1 MAKRPK
7 RPPALRPALPDGQA
21 PAIVPSTPTQLE
33 GGERRIQQYGVFPGV
48 DPLSGWTVESLA
60 GAVGGH
66 KRGQFDLSGRLGD
79 DMASHPWVRHC
90 LSIRGNAFTKLPLN
104 VTPTMKRGD
113 GRRCADFVRD
123 VLPEILPL
131 SVLRDLHRQYLI
143 MGQAIAAIDWERR
156 TDGGAV
162 YWLPVVKPW
171 TPQLTAYRQFS
182 DVSSV
187 DGGAFIATTMSH
199 GVVRVDAGKGRWMT
213 FQSGRLRS
221 WLNGLVMTL
230 GEAFVGDGY
239 NFRDNMTHQDR
250 YGRGI
255 MVLYHPVS
263 WKDEEVLIAA
273 NSLVQGGGG
282 GVLPLPLNHQGEK
295 GADLELRR
303 ADAAGWRTFD
313 ATEQRILRRVLVTV
327 LGQDMTSIGQ
337 TGGYK
342 QAVVH
347 SEILW
352 NKCEEDAAT
361 FGDARMSVHREERPD
376 GNIDVREWVPC
387 DGVLRQQL
395 LWWIAQFNF
404 GSGDLAP
411 YVWWDATPPED
422 LVERAQQA
430 AERGATRAKTILDL
444 ANAVEKLGGAKAV
457 NVGLLA
463 EQCGIDLQT
472 PAGKP
477 GIVALKPPAPPQL
490 PGGARPALP
499 PHDDDSDDDDDD
511 AKADAAADAA
521 DDEAAGRTPPRKAAA
536 APAPAAK
543 GSGAR
548 GKGAGGRGK
557 RRGAGEAGED

>member
-1 MAKRPK
+1 MPKNKRP
-7 RPPALRPALPDGQA
+7 RTLRPVPPAGGPAEVAPKLP
-21 PAIVPSTPTQLE
+21 SQLE
-33 GGERRIQQYGVFPGV
+33 GGEHRIQQYGVFPGV

-60 GAVGGH
+60 GALAGH
-66 KRGQFDLSGRLGD
+66 KRGMFDYSGRLGD
-79 DMASHPWVRHC
+79 DMAAHAWIKHA
-90 LSIRGNAFTKLPLN
+90 LAIRGNAFTKLPLN

-113 GRRCADFVRD
+113 GRRCADFIRE

-131 SVLRDLHRQYLI
+131 STLRDLHRQYLI

-156 TDGGAV
+156 TDGSAV

-182 DVSSV
+182 DASSV
-187 DGGAFIATTMSH
+187 DGGAFVATTLSH
-199 GVVRVDAGKGRWMT
+199 GVLRVDAGKGRWMV
-213 FQSGRLRS
+213 FSSGRLRP
-221 WLNGLVMTL
+221 WLNGLVMSL
-230 GEAFVGDGY
+230 GEPFVGDGY

-337 TGGYK
+337 TGGFK

-352 NKCEEDAAT
+352 NKCEEDAAM
-361 FGDARMSVHREERPD
+361 FGDARLSVYRTPQPD
-376 GNIDVREWVPC
+376 GSNLDVREWVPC

-395 LWWIAQFNF
+395 LWWIAHFNF
-404 GSGDLAP
+404 GSGELAP
-411 YVWWDATPPED
+411 YVWWDATAPED
-422 LVERAQQA
+422 IVERSQQLAEQGA
-430 AERGATRAKTILDL
+430 ARAKTIYDL
-444 ANAVEKLGGAKAV
+444 ALAVEKLGGPDAV
-457 NVGLLA
+457 DVALLA
-463 EQCGIDLQT
+463 QQCNIELKT
-472 PAGKP
+472 PSGKP
-477 GIVALKPPAPPQL
+477 GIDKVEPPPGGDGAPPDAA
-490 PGGARPALP
+490 GGEEDPEVDGAEDE
-499 PHDDDSDDDDDD
+499 DDVDED
-511 AKADAAADAA
+511 AKADAEADAA
-521 DDEAAGRTPPRKAAA
+521 DDAAAGRAPPKAKK
-536 APAPAAK
+536 PAAK
-543 GSGAR
+543 APAKTPPKRPSKPR
-548 GKGAGGRGK
+548 K
-557 RRGAGEAGED
+557 RRGG